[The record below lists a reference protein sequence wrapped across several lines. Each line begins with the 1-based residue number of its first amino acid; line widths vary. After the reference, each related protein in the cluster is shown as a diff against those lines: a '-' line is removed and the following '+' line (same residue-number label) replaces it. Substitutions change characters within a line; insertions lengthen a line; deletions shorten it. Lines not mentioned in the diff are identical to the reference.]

1 MESKSESGIHPAG
14 SEGTAQ
20 KAKAKNLMSM
30 ERKGKENKLKANLDN
45 NQTKL
50 HKKGEGKSEHIVKP
64 KESKT
69 ERLKQ
74 RRKDKARKKTKKNTS
89 KPHENRLSAHKLKKS
104 RKEKTIQKISKKV
117 VKAHR
122 KHQKT
127 RFHHK
132 KKQHWINVFQ
142 YGFGALKKHEPH
154 ITFSHTWGKRKHQ
167 KLSFKSNRHNHKR
180 PRIDISMTEELKH
193 LIVNH
198 RKEKLRARLRLHSDA
213 SDKYSHGSEKNRH
226 IQRTKSKKLK
236 RWRGKKFNRVKIRRI
251 FTQPK
256 AKYHEKHRHHARTP
270 ILRHKLKKD
279 GKLRNFAKQNA
290 EGNSRDGHLKGTLH
304 SREWNTLNVNHLD
317 ENTSAHG
324 ATSFSESG
332 KSNDSRILI
341 QKAAFKEKIPLG
353 SYGEEQDIKLNLSN
367 NICNSSSAHESAS
380 INENEHNYSLN
391 VPPTHIAPQSDE
403 DLQGFSAMRLPNVT
417 TNCTGKIPDKGKP
430 IRNSLTIFK
439 AYPKHSSIEGSGQD
453 GDRVRGSGKV
463 ANNAISNKGHSNKSS
478 VKYTANTR
486 NGGAFLTSGT
496 GSKMW
501 IDSISG
507 FGANGLEADGSS
519 FGSSSGLEESIPN
532 SGDFDRPEFDAYG
545 ESSGDDPE
553 KVIADSELQ
562 RADGIKSSN
571 KASSF
576 GSNWNTP
583 IILSGSSNG
592 NIVEN
597 GGRREFGGEAEYGIE
612 RDVDKVITFSGDKE
626 ATYSGSAFYSG
637 TNSFSQNNKAM
648 ANEQAIKKDG
658 EDFFSTSTKYV
669 FPQTTENDWSSGE
682 AFSGSEPSSSH
693 QSGTSGWESSGEDSS
708 YSGHRPVVTHGIS
721 SVSVSAHQ
729 SEVDFDG
736 KYDASGV
743 ANEEEVTRGKK
754 SDIGGAMKNNQ
765 KNLVKTVRAN
775 HETNRS
781 RTSWKDED
789 LQQLLYWLSTSDD
802 DSHFKQTP
810 SSTNL
815 GPLHYV
821 NQTESRYSHK
831 RRLHEMLLQ
840 KVFPDFSKG
849 NEQPN
854 LEESEGEEKVNVK

>member
-1 MESKSESGIHPAG
+1 M
-14 SEGTAQ
+14 
-20 KAKAKNLMSM
+20 
-30 ERKGKENKLKANLDN
+30 
-45 NQTKL
+45 
-50 HKKGEGKSEHIVKP
+50 
-64 KESKT
+64 
-69 ERLKQ
+69 
-74 RRKDKARKKTKKNTS
+74 
-89 KPHENRLSAHKLKKS
+89 
-104 RKEKTIQKISKKV
+104 
-117 VKAHR
+117 
-122 KHQKT
+122 
-127 RFHHK
+127 
-132 KKQHWINVFQ
+132 
-142 YGFGALKKHEPH
+142 
-154 ITFSHTWGKRKHQ
+154 
-167 KLSFKSNRHNHKR
+167 
-180 PRIDISMTEELKH
+180 
-193 LIVNH
+193 
-198 RKEKLRARLRLHSDA
+198 
-213 SDKYSHGSEKNRH
+213 
-226 IQRTKSKKLK
+226 
-236 RWRGKKFNRVKIRRI
+236 
-251 FTQPK
+251 
-256 AKYHEKHRHHARTP
+256 
-270 ILRHKLKKD
+270 
-279 GKLRNFAKQNA
+279 
-290 EGNSRDGHLKGTLH
+290 
-304 SREWNTLNVNHLD
+304 
-317 ENTSAHG
+317 
-324 ATSFSESG
+324 
-332 KSNDSRILI
+332 
-341 QKAAFKEKIPLG
+341 
-353 SYGEEQDIKLNLSN
+353 
-367 NICNSSSAHESAS
+367 
-380 INENEHNYSLN
+380 
-391 VPPTHIAPQSDE
+391 
-403 DLQGFSAMRLPNVT
+403 
-417 TNCTGKIPDKGKP
+417 
-430 IRNSLTIFK
+430 
-439 AYPKHSSIEGSGQD
+439 
-453 GDRVRGSGKV
+453 RGSGKV
-463 ANNAISNKGHSNKSS
+463 ANNATSNEGHSNKSS

-496 GSKMW
+496 GNKVW
-501 IDSISG
+501 IDLISG
-507 FGANGLEADGSS
+507 FGANEADGSS
-519 FGSSSGLEESIPN
+519 LGSSSGLEESIPN

-597 GGRREFGGEAEYGIE
+597 GGRHEFGGEAEYGIE

-648 ANEQAIKKDG
+648 ANEQAIKQDG

-802 DSHFKQTP
+802 DSHSKQTP

>member
-1 MESKSESGIHPAG
+1 
-14 SEGTAQ
+14 
-20 KAKAKNLMSM
+20 
-30 ERKGKENKLKANLDN
+30 
-45 NQTKL
+45 
-50 HKKGEGKSEHIVKP
+50 
-64 KESKT
+64 
-69 ERLKQ
+69 
-74 RRKDKARKKTKKNTS
+74 
-89 KPHENRLSAHKLKKS
+89 
-104 RKEKTIQKISKKV
+104 
-117 VKAHR
+117 
-122 KHQKT
+122 
-127 RFHHK
+127 
-132 KKQHWINVFQ
+132 
-142 YGFGALKKHEPH
+142 
-154 ITFSHTWGKRKHQ
+154 
-167 KLSFKSNRHNHKR
+167 
-180 PRIDISMTEELKH
+180 
-193 LIVNH
+193 
-198 RKEKLRARLRLHSDA
+198 
-213 SDKYSHGSEKNRH
+213 
-226 IQRTKSKKLK
+226 
-236 RWRGKKFNRVKIRRI
+236 
-251 FTQPK
+251 
-256 AKYHEKHRHHARTP
+256 
-270 ILRHKLKKD
+270 
-279 GKLRNFAKQNA
+279 
-290 EGNSRDGHLKGTLH
+290 
-304 SREWNTLNVNHLD
+304 
-317 ENTSAHG
+317 
-324 ATSFSESG
+324 
-332 KSNDSRILI
+332 
-341 QKAAFKEKIPLG
+341 
-353 SYGEEQDIKLNLSN
+353 
-367 NICNSSSAHESAS
+367 
-380 INENEHNYSLN
+380 
-391 VPPTHIAPQSDE
+391 
-403 DLQGFSAMRLPNVT
+403 
-417 TNCTGKIPDKGKP
+417 
-430 IRNSLTIFK
+430 
-439 AYPKHSSIEGSGQD
+439 
-453 GDRVRGSGKV
+453 
-463 ANNAISNKGHSNKSS
+463 
-478 VKYTANTR
+478 
-486 NGGAFLTSGT
+486 
-496 GSKMW
+496 MW

-553 KVIADSELQ
+553 KDIADSELQ

-592 NIVEN
+592 NTVEN

-637 TNSFSQNNKAM
+637 TNSFSQNNKTM
-648 ANEQAIKKDG
+648 ANEQAIKQDG

-682 AFSGSEPSSSH
+682 IFSGSEPSSSH

-708 YSGHRPVVTHGIS
+708 YSGRRPVVTRGIS

-754 SDIGGAMKNNQ
+754 SDIGGAVKNNQ
-765 KNLVKTVRAN
+765 KSLVKTVRAN

-821 NQTESRYSHK
+821 NQTESRYSHM

-854 LEESEGEEKVNVK
+854 LEESEGEEEVNVK